1 MGSESSASLVRGR
14 SRVDGKVLLE
24 GDHLLFRGDGERVKL
39 MFADV
44 TPAEAHDGALLLTH
58 AGGTLR
64 LVLPD
69 GVAER
74 WLAKIRTP
82 KSLLDKLG
90 VRAGMRVA
98 VLGVDDAD
106 FLRQLRE
113 RVPDIDG
120 RVAPDT
126 DLVLLAAES
135 TADLRPLARLRGRLR
150 PAGAIWVVHRKGKG
164 GTLRDVELFAAARE
178 AGLVDN
184 KVVSFSATHTAERLV
199 IPKSERQR

>member
-24 GDHLLFRGDGERVKL
+24 GDHLSFRGDGERVKL

-44 TPAEAHDGALLLTH
+44 THADVRDGALLLTH
-58 AGGTLR
+58 AGGSLR

-69 GVAER
+69 GVAGR

-82 KSLLDKLG
+82 RSLLDKLG
-90 VRAGMRVA
+90 VRPGIRVA
-98 VLGVDDAD
+98 VLDVEDAD

-113 RVPDIDG
+113 RVPEIDG
-120 RVAPDT
+120 RVVPGT
-126 DLVLLAAES
+126 DLVFLAAES
-135 TADLRPLARLRGRLR
+135 PAELGPLAGLRERLS
-150 PAGAIWVVHRKGKG
+150 PAGAIWVVHRKGRE
-164 GTLRDVELFAAARE
+164 GTLKDVQVFAAARE

-199 IPKSERQR
+199 IPKSERRG